1 MGKKLGSSLVN
12 KGVVSPSPDAYSPN
26 TSCTKLYSPQFKIGT
41 GKRGTSYDARK
52 AALVPGPGV
61 YEVKSMAFQVEKPK
75 FFIGQKLSFD
85 DTKKYIHS
93 VPGPGSHEPNAKP
106 TKYRAAAYTMGAK
119 ISPPKA
125 NTLVPGPGNY
135 VNSAEKLK

>member
-1 MGKKLGSSLVN
+1 
-12 KGVVSPSPDAYSPN
+12 
-26 TSCTKLYSPQFKIGT
+26 
-41 GKRGTSYDARK
+41 
-52 AALVPGPGV
+52 
-61 YEVKSMAFQVEKPK
+61 MAFQVEKPK
-75 FFIGQKLSFD
+75 FFMGQKLSFD

-93 VPGPGSHEPNAKP
+93 VPGPGSHEPNTKP